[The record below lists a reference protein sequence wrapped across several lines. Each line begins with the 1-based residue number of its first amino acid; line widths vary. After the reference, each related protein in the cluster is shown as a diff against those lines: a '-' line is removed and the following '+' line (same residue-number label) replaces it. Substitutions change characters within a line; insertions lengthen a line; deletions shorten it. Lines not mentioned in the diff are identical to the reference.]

1 LNLLNE
7 TLIFAENKR
16 YFLRDACGGEAILFY
31 NEKLMKYLLT
41 LFALFTIFIYGCGD
55 DNTTNTNNNGNGETV
70 IFSLDSLS
78 ITLNTNF
85 GIIDSNLVINNA
97 PNIKITFN
105 CSTNADSV
113 NSYALYRVSA
123 ADSNQVYI
131 DSANNI
137 ISSLNNNH
145 LLNFNASSSFIL
157 KFFVQINGN
166 TPYFIRL
173 KNIRIVKL

>member
-1 LNLLNE
+1 
-7 TLIFAENKR
+7 
-16 YFLRDACGGEAILFY
+16 
-31 NEKLMKYLLT
+31 MKYLIT
-41 LFALFTIFIYGCGD
+41 LFALFTIYIYGCGD

-70 IFSLDSLS
+70 IFSMDSLS
-78 ITLNTNF
+78 ITLNTIL

-97 PNIKITFN
+97 PNIRITFS

-123 ADSNQVYI
+123 ADSNQIYS
-131 DSANNI
+131 DSTNNV

-145 LLNFNASSSFIL
+145 TLTINASLNYIL
-157 KFFVQINGN
+157 KFYVQINGN

-173 KNIRIVKL
+173 KNIKVMKL